1 MIILQ
6 GDSTFFVDAFKTIP
20 QHRNISL
27 WQGHTG
33 YKDEAQTEGMLCQSW
48 KGNVAFHCSDCD
60 RRHRDGRPSAYSDN
74 LISKLLGSGGTRIR
88 ELPKDIGAGVLSMR
102 GEGIKKGPDAGGL
115 TPLWWVLQ
123 PCGTCMCSIC
133 VRVPRVRLHPITN
146 RPPLHYG
153 FGSGILYCTYIN
165 ELYCLNTNVI
175 ICVRRP
181 RAIAD
186 RAGDQSIVALKEQ
199 WQKMNGKDKK
209 KTI

>member
-115 TPLWWVLQ
+115 TSAFHVLVDMIAIFRRCVCTRSPCIVLECRVNTPLQ
-123 PCGTCMCSIC
+123 I
-133 VRVPRVRLHPITN
+133 VRHCITA
-146 RPPLHYG
+146 LEVE
-153 FGSGILYCTYIN
+153 YCTVH
-165 ELYCLNTNVI
+165 T
-175 ICVRRP
+175 
-181 RAIAD
+181 
-186 RAGDQSIVALKEQ
+186 
-199 WQKMNGKDKK
+199 
-209 KTI
+209 

>member
-1 MIILQ
+1 MRL
-6 GDSTFFVDAFKTIP
+6 
-20 QHRNISL
+20 
-27 WQGHTG
+27 
-33 YKDEAQTEGMLCQSW
+33 
-48 KGNVAFHCSDCD
+48 
-60 RRHRDGRPSAYSDN
+60 
-74 LISKLLGSGGTRIR
+74 TRMARSPI
-88 ELPKDIGAGVLSMR
+88 VL
-102 GEGIKKGPDAGGL
+102 E
-115 TPLWWVLQ
+115 VLQ
-123 PCGTCMCSIC
+123 KSSALSHCRQPDVGIPKKAWPSQ
-133 VRVPRVRLHPITN
+133 RSPPN

-165 ELYCLNTNVI
+165 ELYCLSTNVI